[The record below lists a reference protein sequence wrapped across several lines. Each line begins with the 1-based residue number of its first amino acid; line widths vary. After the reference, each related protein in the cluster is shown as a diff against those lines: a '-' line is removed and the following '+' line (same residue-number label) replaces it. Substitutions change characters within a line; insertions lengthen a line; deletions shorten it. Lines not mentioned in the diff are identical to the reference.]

1 MNEILAVLTVIGL
14 FMIRIGIPIL
24 LLVGLGLLI
33 DRWQTKRAE
42 ELRLQMQLSGEKA
55 DSVDEHQQKDEDK
68 EKRKVA

>member
-55 DSVDEHQQKDEDK
+55 DSVDEHRQKDEDK